1 MEQENKKKWDT
12 TKIVLAITA
21 GVAVLALVG
30 LLVWMVTSGM
40 ITVNVGKPEETT
52 PTPTGDSYAVS
63 DEVAEEANGNIVAT
77 VDTMEL
83 TNGQL
88 QVHYW
93 SSIYNF
99 LNNYGA
105 YIAYFGLDFTQPL
118 SEQPC
123 TMSEDGGSWEDFFL
137 EQALDTWA
145 QMATIAIMAEENG
158 FALTAEQQEELAAKI
173 ESYKESATSYD
184 YADIEEMVEAEM
196 GKGATA
202 EDYFAYVKL
211 DYLCT
216 AYITHL
222 QEQNQPTDAQI
233 EEYYAA
239 NEAAVKSAGYG
250 KDAGKLV
257 DVRHIL
263 IKPEGGVLNSDNR
276 TYTYTDAQWE
286 DGRQKAQVVYDL
298 WLAGNKDE
306 DSFIELA
313 KKHSADSSA
322 ANGGMISNAAKDQ
335 MVEEFD
341 AWIFEDGR
349 KYGDHTML
357 KTVFGYHIMFFVESE
372 EAWVRYCSA
381 NYTNDIVSAQMEKF
395 AENLTVQTEYDLIAI
410 GQVDLAG

>member
-77 VDTMEL
+77 VEDMEL

-105 YIAYFGLDFTQPL
+105 YIAYFGLDFTKPL

-137 EQALDTWA
+137 EQALDTWT
-145 QMATIAIMAEENG
+145 QMATISIMAEENG
-158 FALTAEQQEELAAKI
+158 FALTAEQQAELAAKI
-173 ESYKESATSYD
+173 ESYKESASSYG
-184 YADIEEMVEAEM
+184 YKDIEEMVDAEM

-202 EDYFAYVKL
+202 DDYFTYVKL
-211 DYLCT
+211 DYLCN
-216 AYITHL
+216 AYVTYL
-222 QEQNQPTDAQI
+222 REQNEATDAQI

-276 TYTYTDAQWE
+276 TYTYTDAEWE
-286 DGRQKAQVVYDL
+286 AGRQQAQVVYDL

-306 DSFIELA
+306 DSFVELA

-372 EAWVRYCSA
+372 EAWIRYCSA

-410 GQVDLAG
+410 GQVDLVG